1 VLECWSVGVLE
12 CWSVGVLERCGLAV
26 TERACRVTGAHQ
38 RTRLAHNDHN
48 SNTPPLR
55 CRPNLI
61 ETLLAPI
68 TLTVDRE
75 KRRAT
80 IRIPGIAESNV
91 EPIKSPATG
100 EEHRARIALPNG
112 FEYKEAEMGNTV
124 SCRVSAGD
132 KLTFELKNTYA
143 QLNAFDW
150 SN

>member
-1 VLECWSVGVLE
+1 M
-12 CWSVGVLERCGLAV
+12 RCTIVDEQATKEQREALIALDSGQHGGTYWEIFAAV
-26 TERACRVTGAHQ
+26 C
-38 RTRLAHNDHN
+38 
-48 SNTPPLR
+48 
-55 CRPNLI
+55 PNLI

-100 EEHRARIALPNG
+100 EEHRARIALPDG